1 LLKDGH
7 CWDVHRS
14 QQMAKDECHIC
25 FNIRPAYEAASY
37 KLEEIRVFMG
47 VIWLEVERL
56 SRDNLDENGGGN
68 QSLRR
73 RPVASYDHLEFEAAQ
88 GFSVPLLIVAERHH
102 GIS

>member
-1 LLKDGH
+1 
-7 CWDVHRS
+7 V
-14 QQMAKDECHIC
+14 
-25 FNIRPAYEAASY
+25 
-37 KLEEIRVFMG
+37 
-47 VIWLEVERL
+47 

-102 GIS
+102 GIF